1 MIIAYKNIKYD
12 TDLAFE
18 VQEQA
23 TIDFINES
31 IKATIDHYN
40 IDDSNRPFEAS
51 WKLDEQT
58 EIVKTSIWN
67 TPAPSCGVEKEVLSM
82 RGVEIWH
89 EPNFTI
95 QVKLTL
101 LQNIALLRSVPMFSV
116 YTVESGDP
124 LHIEGDMMYIYDN
137 TLSLE
142 NRTLIQSFGGIITD
156 KKIE

>member
-1 MIIAYKNIKYD
+1 MIIVYQNIKYD
-12 TDLAFE
+12 TDLPIE
-18 VQEQA
+18 GQVQE
-23 TIDFINES
+23 TIDFIYES
-31 IKATIDHYN
+31 IKNSIDHYN

-58 EIVKTSIWN
+58 EIVKTFIWN
-67 TPAPSCGVEKEVLSM
+67 TPAPSCGVEKVVISM

-101 LQNIALLRSVPMFSV
+101 LQNIALLRSVPIFSV

-124 LHIEGDMMYIYDN
+124 LHIEGNMMYIYDN
-137 TLSLE
+137 TLSDD
-142 NRTLIQSFGGIITD
+142 NRKLIQKFGGIITD
-156 KKIE
+156 KI

>member
-1 MIIAYKNIKYD
+1 MIIVYQNIKYD
-12 TDLAFE
+12 TDLPIE
-18 VQEQA
+18 GQVQE
-23 TIDFINES
+23 TIDFIYES
-31 IKATIDHYN
+31 IKNSIDHYN

-58 EIVKTSIWN
+58 EIVKTFIWN
-67 TPAPSCGVEKEVLSM
+67 TPAPSCGVEKEVISM

-101 LQNIALLRSVPMFSV
+101 LQNIALLRSVPIFSV

-124 LHIEGDMMYIYDN
+124 LHIEGNMMYIYDN
-137 TLSLE
+137 TLSDD
-142 NRTLIQSFGGIITD
+142 NRKLIQKFGGIITD
-156 KKIE
+156 KI